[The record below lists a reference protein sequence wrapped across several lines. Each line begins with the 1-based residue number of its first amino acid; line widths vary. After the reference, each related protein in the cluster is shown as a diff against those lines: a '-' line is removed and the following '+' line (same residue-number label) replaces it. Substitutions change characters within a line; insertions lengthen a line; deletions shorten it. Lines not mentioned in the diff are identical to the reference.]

1 MIRPLVIAHDF
12 LMLNSSGGQ
21 VERPFWENMADK
33 HHYSPTIFC
42 SDKGSKDLM
51 CSYIDFKLIH
61 EIRFIKYA
69 AAIVRR
75 ILPDL
80 TFLPDYEY
88 VSWGRRAAHVAI
100 KIAEQERFDY
110 IHSISFPS
118 SDHWCALKIKKAS
131 GLPWIAQFH
140 DPWYDNPFRRFKTK
154 CLKKKDMEMEKQ
166 VVENADIIIHNND
179 AIKELWR
186 QRYGEDIVKKIVV
199 IPLNVGFKSE
209 HVVVNPR
216 KIEGKLTI
224 THIGNFYY
232 MRKSAEFIKAV
243 SVFVNQ
249 YPDMADKVQVF
260 YLGNIMDEDKNL
272 ISKLHLTNIFHLLG
286 KVPEEICYD
295 YYRNSDVFLAT
306 AGLFN
311 ENIFFPSKILKYF
324 YYQKPI
330 FGITPKGTVLY
341 HELKKSGHESFEIN
355 DESGM
360 VNYLY
365 RAVSDYPSLYVFN
378 KDYWKFFSIDSV
390 LDAYTRTVD
399 KLLAK

>member
-1 MIRPLVIAHDF
+1 MIRPIVITHGF
-12 LMLNSSGGQ
+12 LISNSSGGQ
-21 VERPFWENMADK
+21 VERVFWENIANKDNYM
-33 HHYSPTIFC
+33 PTIFC
-42 SDKGSKDLM
+42 SDKGCRDLM
-51 CSYIDFKLIH
+51 CSNIDIKLIH
-61 EIRFIKYA
+61 EVRFIKYA

-88 VSWGRRAAHVAI
+88 ISWGRHTAHEAI
-100 KIAEQERFDY
+100 KMAKNKRFDY
-110 IHSISFPS
+110 IHSTSFPS
-118 SDHWCALKIKKAS
+118 SDHWCALKIKKAT

-154 CLKKKDMEMEKQ
+154 WLKKRDLEMEKQ
-166 VVENADIIIHNND
+166 VVENADVIIHNNE

-186 QRYGEDIVKKIVV
+186 RRYGEEIVMKVV
-199 IPLNVGFKSE
+199 IIPLNVAFKSE
-209 HVVVNPR
+209 DVRVNPK

-224 THIGNFYY
+224 THIGNFYH
-232 MRKSAEFIKAV
+232 MRKSSEFIKAI
-243 SVFVNQ
+243 STFVNQ

-260 YLGNIMDEDKNL
+260 FLGNVVDEDKNL
-272 ISKLHLTNIFHLLG
+272 ISKLHLNNIFHLLG
-286 KVPEEICYD
+286 KVEEELCHY

-324 YYQKPI
+324 YYQRPI
-330 FGITPKGTVLY
+330 LGITPKGTVLY

-360 VNYLY
+360 VDYLY
-365 RAVSDYPSLYVFN
+365 RAVNDYPALYVFN
-378 KDYWKFFSIDSV
+378 KDYWKFFSINSV
-390 LDAYTRTVD
+390 LDSYIMTVD
-399 KLLAK
+399 KLLPK